1 MQKTILLISSD
12 QELIRQITSHIEMR
26 GDFRIYAAET
36 EDDALSTAAGRKVD
50 AVILDEESLE
60 IHLPSFLDDLVDILP
75 DARVI
80 RFSTQSSSETNE
92 DVICLPSQL
101 VLQKPFSQREMN
113 IVLDEIVNV
122 KASPDE
128 NEGLPFDEDFSQEDR
143 EPADLSD
150 FLSESELNNLNNL
163 LENMP
168 PPDPEAATSTEAED
182 EIISEGPPPI
192 QPSSAE
198 DWIPITLVGDEVIEG
213 STSID
218 VEPLESISDTL
229 PPPLPPLPTSEEVNE
244 EVSEITTSEPPASE
258 GYPPEPEESLPGTA
272 PLGVMSVRFDY
283 YCVLIPNNPDQ
294 FLARDISD
302 RLGFIL
308 PQLHIANGWRV
319 TSLSIRP
326 LFMMWQ
332 VSLPASTSP
341 VEAVNEIRRR
351 TTSHLYTNFT
361 ELLKTNDQDD
371 FWAPGYL
378 IMSGSQ
384 APSNSLINDFIKR
397 TRSAQQGSSA

>member
-12 QELIRQITSHIEMR
+12 QDLIRQLTAHIEMR

-50 AVILDEESLE
+50 VVILDEESLE
-60 IHLPSFLDDLVDILP
+60 IQLPSFLGDLVDILP
-75 DARVI
+75 DARII
-80 RFSTQSSSETNE
+80 RFCTQSNAETTEGDFNHT
-92 DVICLPSQL
+92 SQL
-101 VLQKPFSQREMN
+101 ILQKPFSQNELD
-113 IVLDEIVNV
+113 IVLDEIINV
-122 KASPDE
+122 QASLDE
-128 NEGLPFDEDFSQEDR
+128 NQGLPFDEDFSQDDF
-143 EPADLSD
+143 EPEELSD

-163 LENMP
+163 LDNMP
-168 PPDPEAATSTEAED
+168 PPDPEEA
-182 EIISEGPPPI
+182 ISLDTKDKVNSVVPPPL

-198 DWIPITLVGDEVIEG
+198 DWIPITLVGDELDEV
-213 STSID
+213 SIPGD
-218 VEPLESISDTL
+218 LEPTESNADIL

-244 EVSEITTSEPPASE
+244 EGSEIITSEPPFTEEST
-258 GYPPEPEESLPGTA
+258 PELGESLPGTA
-272 PLGVMSVRFDY
+272 PLGVRSVRFDY
-283 YCVLIPNNPDQ
+283 FCVMIPNNPNQ

-332 VSLPASTSP
+332 VSLPADTSP

-361 ELLKTNDQDD
+361 ELLNNNDQND

-378 IMSGSQ
+378 IMSGSL

-397 TRSAQQGSSA
+397 TRSAQQGPSA